1 MSKKKT
7 IIVIILTVGSVLA
20 QISFLN
26 YFAIFGIKPDLV
38 LALVVFFSLF
48 SDTFSAFL
56 IALFAGLAC
65 DIFSAGPFGLNIF
78 IFLCI
83 YMVILFNK
91 KIIDTQDKWTLFL
104 VSFAMFILSYI
115 LYYLFA
121 RADLQLPG
129 FYLTLK
135 SLIIPAALYTLVPF
149 YILYFVVGKPLKMI

>member
-1 MSKKKT
+1 
-7 IIVIILTVGSVLA
+7 
-20 QISFLN
+20 
-26 YFAIFGIKPDLV
+26 
-38 LALVVFFSLF
+38 
-48 SDTFSAFL
+48 
-56 IALFAGLAC
+56 
-65 DIFSAGPFGLNIF
+65 
-78 IFLCI
+78 
-83 YMVILFNK
+83 MVILFNK

>member
-83 YMVILFNK
+83 YMGILFNK

>member
-65 DIFSAGPFGLNIF
+65 DIFLLAH
-78 IFLCI
+78 
-83 YMVILFNK
+83 
-91 KIIDTQDKWTLFL
+91 L
-104 VSFAMFILSYI
+104 V
-115 LYYLFA
+115 
-121 RADLQLPG
+121 
-129 FYLTLK
+129 
-135 SLIIPAALYTLVPF
+135 
-149 YILYFVVGKPLKMI
+149 